1 MYAVKIHNKILL
13 SGLRSRIMPEL
24 SKRVE
29 TFTDSV
35 IRRMTRIS
43 NKYGAINLSQGFPDF
58 DPPKEITDALEKA
71 AHQGPHQYSITF
83 GAKNFRDALAAK
95 VSKTFKRE
103 VDPETELCVTC
114 GSTEAMMTAMMTICN
129 PGDKVMVFSPFY
141 ENYGA
146 DAILSGADPIYIP
159 LVPPEYNFD
168 IKLIEEGFKKGA
180 KAIIICNPSN
190 PCGKVFTRDE
200 LTAIGNL
207 AITYDA
213 FVVTDEVYEH
223 MVYAPNAH
231 TSMASLPGMFEHT
244 ITCNSLSKT
253 YSITGWRLGY
263 ICGPAKVIEAA
274 RKVHDFLTV
283 GAAAPLQEAA
293 VAGLTLPESYY
304 EDLLRIYTEKR
315 DFFLAGLD
323 RIGLK
328 HNVPQGTYFVMI
340 DIAEFMELPQ
350 FKGYT
355 DLEFCEWMI
364 QNIGVAAVPGS
375 SFFREPVNNL
385 IRLHFARQ
393 QSTLEEALKRLSKM
407 ADLLP

>member
-1 MYAVKIHNKILL
+1 
-13 SGLRSRIMPEL
+13 MPEL

-146 DAILSGADPIYIP
+146 DAILSGADPMYIP